1 MSTSTAIIMKQI
13 RIRDLLS
20 SHISFDHVVLGLLVF
35 LGPPAAETVLLEEED
50 IEEFWPIV
58 EERD

>member
-20 SHISFDHVVLGLLVF
+20 SHISFDRVVLGLLVF
-35 LGPPAAETVLLEEED
+35 LGPPAAETVLLEEEG

>member
-13 RIRDLLS
+13 SIRDLLS
-20 SHISFDHVVLGLLVF
+20 SHISFVRVVLGLLVF
-35 LGPPAAETVLLEEED
+35 LGPPAAETALLGDED
-50 IEEFWPIV
+50 TEEFCPIV